1 MTPPDMTDEQIMC
14 VACASPIRDT
24 YWLSPKLETYPDEVR
39 EITAF
44 AKAIIAAR
52 DKQWAEM
59 LGEPVAYLAW
69 RDGKPSYEGDDAVC
83 EEAVWPVEDGDNRT
97 SMPVY
102 APKQEKP
109 E

>member
-1 MTPPDMTDEQIMC
+1 MTPPEMTDAQIAAI
-14 VACASPIRDT
+14 VRDASKNSIINRDGST
-24 YWLSPKLETYPDEVR
+24 SQR
-39 EITAF
+39 I

-52 DKQWAEM
+52 DKQWAD
-59 LGEPVAYLAW
+59 LIGKPVAYLAW
-69 RDGKPSYEGDDAVC
+69 RDGKPCYEGEDAVC
-83 EEAVWPVEDGDNRT
+83 EDAVWPVDGDDDRT